1 MGTDLSKGQLVTLS
15 VRRSVAALAVG
26 AALVMAGCGGPAGP
40 DRAAVVDGQVIS
52 ETAVQSAMSEVNA
65 MNPQLLQQKLTP
77 TGTLTALVQAP
88 IVLQYLDGKGVKVS
102 ESVAMQT
109 AQKSG
114 LSDPSDSTLEII
126 RLATAISQAQADG
139 KIADADAVALTKQ
152 LKELSID
159 VNPRYGT
166 YNPNTGSIELTN
178 PAWVKPLNAAQ

>member
-15 VRRSVAALAVG
+15 VRRCVAVLAAG

-52 ETAVQSAMSEVNA
+52 ETAVQSAMAEVNA

-102 ESVAMQT
+102 ESVATQE
-109 AQKSG
+109 AQKRG
-114 LSDPSDSTLEII
+114 VADPSDSTLEII
-126 RLATAISQAQADG
+126 RLATAISQAQTDG
-139 KIADADAVALTKQ
+139 KITQADGEALTKQ
-152 LKELSID
+152 LKELSIE

-166 YNPNTGSIELTN
+166 YNADTGSIELTN
-178 PAWVKPLNAAQ
+178 PSWVKPLNAAQ